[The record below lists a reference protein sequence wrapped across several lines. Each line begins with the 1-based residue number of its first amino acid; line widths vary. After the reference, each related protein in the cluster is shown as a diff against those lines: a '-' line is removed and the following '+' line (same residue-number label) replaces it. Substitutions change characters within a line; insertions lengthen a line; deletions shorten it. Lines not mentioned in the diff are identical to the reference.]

1 MTTPSDP
8 DDPTTA
14 DQPVSAIEELRERL
28 RPRPM
33 RGAGATGGERLALER
48 VQALELQVTTGQ
60 QRERD
65 LLELSVRDGN
75 QIERLQAQVAE
86 LGELASRAEAA
97 ERSVFEAETRAE
109 TASRRAELMDGELMS
124 TRSEVDRLRA
134 RVVELEA
141 SLRRALS
148 EIGEATTSSPPSSPA
163 VEAAARMEEAAQR
176 SLELAD
182 RLRIKVVDLEAS
194 LRAVVEEPGDATLIQ
209 LHDEES
215 TEAGLAEGSTS
226 AQAEERLADLEERLV
241 ALDARIAELS
251 STMSSPAGDMVVD
264 IPDAE
269 DEAEIE
275 VPAPPSEPVKPP
287 ASRWSDWRTT

>member
-1 MTTPSDP
+1 MTTPSEP
-8 DDPTTA
+8 SDPTPA
-14 DQPVSAIEELRERL
+14 DQPASAIEELRERL
-28 RPRPM
+28 RPRSM
-33 RGAGATGGERLALER
+33 QGAGATGSERLALER
-48 VQALELQVTTGQ
+48 VQALELAVTSAQ

-75 QIERLQAQVAE
+75 AIVRLQAQVGE
-86 LGELASRAEAA
+86 LGERAARTEAA

-109 TASRRAELMDGELMS
+109 TATRRAELMDGELMS
-124 TRSEVDRLRA
+124 TRSEIDRLRS

-148 EIGEATTSSPPSSPA
+148 EIGEASIAPPPPSAA
-163 VEAAARMEEAAQR
+163 VEEAARIEESAQR

-182 RLRIKVVDLEAS
+182 RLRIKVIDLES
-194 LRAVVEEPGDATLIQ
+194 TLRAVVAEPGDATLIQ

-215 TEAGLAEGSTS
+215 IEGESSAASAS
-226 AQAEERLADLEERLV
+226 AQAEERLADLEDRLA

-251 STMSSPAGDMVVD
+251 GTMAPPAGDLVVD

-269 DEAEIE
+269 DEAAVE

>member
-1 MTTPSDP
+1 MTTSDP
-8 DDPTTA
+8 NDPTSVEQSA
-14 DQPVSAIEELRERL
+14 ASAIEELRERL
-28 RPRPM
+28 RPRSM
-33 RGAGATGGERLALER
+33 QGAGATGPERLALER
-48 VQALELQVTTGQ
+48 VQALELQVTTAQ

-75 QIERLQAQVAE
+75 QISRLQAQVSE
-86 LGELASRAEAA
+86 LGELAARAEAA
-97 ERSVFEAETRAE
+97 ERSVFEAETLAE
-109 TASRRAELMDGELMS
+109 TATRRADLMDSELMS
-124 TRSEVDRLRA
+124 TRSEVDRLRS

-148 EIGEATTSSPPSSPA
+148 EIGEATSGPPTPSPA
-163 VEAAARMEEAAQR
+163 VEEAARMEESAQR

-194 LRAVVEEPGDATLIQ
+194 LRAVVDEPDDATLIQ
-209 LHDEES
+209 LRDE
-215 TEAGLAEGSTS
+215 AFAEGGAAAATAS
-226 AQAEERLADLEERLV
+226 AQAEERLGELEHRLA

-251 STMSSPAGDMVVD
+251 STMTPPAGEVVVD

-269 DEAEIE
+269 GEETVE

>member
-1 MTTPSDP
+1 MTTPSEP
-8 DDPTTA
+8 SDPTPA
-14 DQPVSAIEELRERL
+14 DQPASAIEELRERL
-28 RPRPM
+28 RPRSM
-33 RGAGATGGERLALER
+33 QGAGATGSERLALER
-48 VQALELQVTTGQ
+48 VQALELAVTSAQ

-75 QIERLQAQVAE
+75 AIVRLQAQVGE
-86 LGELASRAEAA
+86 LGERAARTEAA

-109 TASRRAELMDGELMS
+109 TATRRAELMDGELMS
-124 TRSEVDRLRA
+124 TRSEIDRLRS

-148 EIGEATTSSPPSSPA
+148 EIGEVSIAPPPSAA
-163 VEAAARMEEAAQR
+163 VEEAARIEESAQR

-194 LRAVVEEPGDATLIQ
+194 LRAVVEEPGDATLIH
-209 LHDEES
+209 LRDEES
-215 TEAGLAEGSTS
+215 IEGESS
-226 AQAEERLADLEERLV
+226 AASARAQAEGRLADLEDRLA

-251 STMSSPAGDMVVD
+251 GTMAPPAGDLVVD

-269 DEAEIE
+269 DEAAVE